1 MHRLD
6 KNIFTKR
13 KLRFEPEMEEEVFKA
28 LNINLAREKGSFTRE
43 DIEYMILN
51 PNDEVI
57 NTILSITDKAVIDK
71 FLSQLIYLKNTNK
84 YFIADKVENYIRARK
99 EELEQG
105 LRKSELEGQPTENVP
120 VVDED
125 VETGVIE
132 EEIEEVKVE
141 KPKTTRT
148 RKTTKK

>member
-1 MHRLD
+1 
-6 KNIFTKR
+6 
-13 KLRFEPEMEEEVFKA
+13 MEEEIFRM
-28 LNINLAREKGSFTRE
+28 LNINLARETESFTRE

-51 PNDEVI
+51 PNDDVI
-57 NTILSITDKAVIDK
+57 STILSITNKSVIDM

-120 VVDED
+120 VVEEE
-125 VETGVIE
+125 VETGVVDE
-132 EEIEEVKVE
+132 EVKEEIKVE
-141 KPKTTRT
+141 KPKNTRT